1 MQRQATSGVERNSEV
16 VISNRFH
23 QSNLFSEIRTSESSI
38 SNLTN
43 SSLMLSES
51 SQVLKDDKDNDDYN
65 FIINLK
71 DLSNKCL
78 KQAKLLFGKNR

>member
-1 MQRQATSGVERNSEV
+1 MDDDGKEGRSIGVERNSEV

-65 FIINLK
+65 FIINFVIFPNL
-71 DLSNKCL
+71 
-78 KQAKLLFGKNR
+78 